1 MGRIALENDLIAERQ
16 NWRRGGSRVVLV
28 RGVFDLLHPGHIRLL
43 EQAKSLGDV
52 LVVAV
57 RSDARF
63 RPAGTAR
70 IVHQNDLESESSR
83 PTTPAAERAEILS
96 SLAAVDY
103 VVELD
108 AASLADFARRFVPDV
123 LVKGTR
129 GQGSGLTEDDF
140 SASEIV
146 KDAGG
151 TVIEIPLEPGYST
164 KSLMERIR
172 QLRA

>member
-1 MGRIALENDLIAERQ
+1 MGRIALEDDLIAERK

-43 EQAKSLGDV
+43 EQARSLGDV

-57 RSDARF
+57 SGEASVRS
-63 RPAGTAR
+63 GSTAPVMR
-70 IVHQNDLESESSR
+70 QNELESESLL
-83 PTTPAAERAEILS
+83 PITPAAERAEILS
-96 SLAAVDY
+96 SLTAVDY

-108 AASLADFARRFVPDV
+108 PASLGDFAKRFMPDV

-129 GQGSGLTEDDF
+129 GQGSSLTDDDYH
-140 SASEIV
+140 ASKVV

-151 TVIEIPLEPGYST
+151 AAIEIPLEPGYST